1 MTQIIDAIY
10 ENGVLKPLE
19 PLNIKENTKVRIII
33 EPEKERRKKAEE
45 ILALARKSFEG
56 LSEEQI
62 SLIESSRLDA
72 NSFFPDR
79 TGSK

>member
-1 MTQIIDAIY
+1 MAQIIDAIY

-19 PLNIKENTKVRIII
+19 PLNIKEKTKVRIII
-33 EPEKERRKKAEE
+33 EPEKERKKKAEE

-62 SLIESSRLDA
+62 SLIESSRL
-72 NSFFPDR
+72 NTNFFFPDR

>member
-79 TGSK
+79 NGLK